1 MTGAT
6 KPTAEAAV
14 GEESDDAVGS
24 TPKPAN
30 AKPKLAT
37 VGSPGAAATAP
48 PRPAANAARPR
59 AVSGAAEAVPTG
71 RPAAGRP
78 VVKDALK
85 EAPRAA
91 TVQPAAKAKP
101 AGPAPAKPAGKARV
115 TPVEPAAKPALAPPL
130 QPMSRRR
137 PRKRRRGFA
146 LLSFVLLCLVPAV
159 MVGWYYNA
167 VASDQYR
174 SETRFAVRGT
184 DTSAVDILGFSAL
197 PGATS
202 QSADA
207 YIVTDYINSA
217 QLLRDLQREQ
227 GVDVRTFF
235 ASEAIDPLYRIDADM
250 PWEEFLWYWEW
261 MTDADFNST
270 TQITTFRV
278 NAFSS
283 EEAGAIAAAVL
294 KAAAKLVNELSTEAQ
309 TQLIRNAEEEVR
321 RTEDRLTAARQAL
334 LKFRDK
340 EQQLDPKLQA
350 ESDQSLITGLEKE
363 LIELRAR
370 RAALLST
377 VRSNS
382 PSVRVLDR
390 QIQAAQAQ
398 LDAQRGQIGTG
409 EGDGTEASRNRAVQL
424 NDYDTLTLE
433 REFAEK
439 AYTSALSSLETSQA
453 EARKQER
460 YFAIVV
466 EPTEPS
472 VPLFPYR
479 IVNTLIGFVAFFVLW
494 LLVYLIA
501 QSVRDHTA

>member
-1 MTGAT
+1 MTSAT
-6 KPTAEAAV
+6 KPTDAS
-14 GEESDDAVGS
+14 GETGVDAPEV
-24 TPKPAN
+24 
-30 AKPKLAT
+30 AKLRP
-37 VGSPGAAATAP
+37 VPD
-48 PRPAANAARPR
+48 RPAAAAARPR
-59 AVSGAAEAVPTG
+59 PGAQASPAVKPVPQ
-71 RPAAGRP
+71 RPA
-78 VVKDALK
+78 VEQDAS
-85 EAPRAA
+85 
-91 TVQPAAKAKP
+91 
-101 AGPAPAKPAGKARV
+101 PAPAKPAAAPAGRQTRTAQPARAAQSANVARPAKAPRR
-115 TPVEPAAKPALAPPL
+115 AKAKPAKVTPIPRPAEEVQSKPKLAPPL
-130 QPMSRRR
+130 QPLSRRR
-137 PRKRRRGFA
+137 PRKRRRGFG
-146 LLSFVLLCLVPAV
+146 LLSFILVCLVPTALI
-159 MVGWYYNA
+159 GWFYLD

-184 DTSAVDILGFSAL
+184 NTSPIDVLGFSAL
-197 PGATS
+197 PGATT

-227 GVDVRTFF
+227 NIDVRRFF
-235 ASEAIDPLYRIDADM
+235 SSDAIDPIYRIDPNM
-250 PWEEFLWYWEW
+250 PLEEFLWYWEW

-283 EEAGAIAAAVL
+283 QDAGAISAAVL

-309 TQLIRNAEEEVR
+309 AQLIRNAEEEVR

-334 LKFRDK
+334 LKFRDT
-340 EQQLDPKLQA
+340 EQQLDPTLQA
-350 ESDQSLITGLEKE
+350 QSDQSLITGLEKE

-370 RAALLST
+370 RSALLST
-377 VRSNS
+377 VSKNS

-390 QIQAAQAQ
+390 QIRAAQSQ
-398 LDAQRGQIGTG
+398 LDAQRQQIGAG
-409 EGDGTEASRNRAVQL
+409 QGAEAGQTSRNRAVQL
-424 NDYDTLTLE
+424 NEYDTLSLE

-466 EPTEPS
+466 EPTEPT

-479 IVNTLIGFVAFFVLW
+479 IINTLIAFVIFFVLW
-494 LLVYLIA
+494 LTVYLVV
-501 QSVRDHTA
+501 QSMRDHTA